1 MSLSRAGDPHRSQPP
16 DGLLRA
22 DGAGVERA
30 GPRRAGSPRRRRPPG
45 SAVAPPPHA
54 RRERPRPPR
63 RWGRRHCGVRRAPGH
78 PRSSVAGWCLSQ
90 PRQSARSPRP
100 TQRGTDRTQAD
111 ADGRART
118 VAGTSRRAWA
128 TSSGSSPGNSAG
140 EPAPRA
146 ASCNACSEA
155 VGSSGKAATRTSER
169 VRPTTVHSR
178 APARATTSRSPRV
191 LAIGKRIP
199 RAGEDERRRSGV
211 SLDGRG
217 LSRRTPQG
225 GEAVPPERRER
236 PDRVDQLHL
245 QGTCLHGRLLL
256 RATAVPGHGGSRGAR
271 VQGFDHDALDSP

>member
-30 GPRRAGSPRRRRPPG
+30 GPRRASSPRRRRRPG

-78 PRSSVAGWCLSQ
+78 PRSSVAGWC
-90 PRQSARSPRP
+90 PPRP
-100 TQRGTDRTQAD
+100 VSRQGRHGRPTRRRPQAGRRGRQGEDGGGHQSKGLGHLVGVVTWEQRR
-111 ADGRART
+111 RAR
-118 VAGTSRRAWA
+118 AEGSELQRLQRSSREQRQ
-128 TSSGSSPGNSAG
+128 GGDQG
-140 EPAPRA
+140 
-146 ASCNACSEA
+146 
-155 VGSSGKAATRTSER
+155 VGARQTQD
-169 VRPTTVHSR
+169 RPQPC
-178 APARATTSRSPRV
+178 PARATTSRSPRV

-199 RAGEDERRRSGV
+199 RAGEDEHRRTGV

-256 RATAVPGHGGSRGAR
+256 RAIAVPGHGGSRGAR